1 MLKEKKKLN
10 EKQPGAALSLAKKAK
25 KKIPRIKIS

>member
-25 KKIPRIKIS
+25 KSPTI